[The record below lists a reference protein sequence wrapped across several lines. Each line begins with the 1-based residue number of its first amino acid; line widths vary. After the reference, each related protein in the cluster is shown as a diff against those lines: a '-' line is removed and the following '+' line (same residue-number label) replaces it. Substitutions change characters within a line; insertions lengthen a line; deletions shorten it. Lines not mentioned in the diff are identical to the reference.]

1 MISRIIIMILSAAL
15 VFSTSGIASTET
27 DLDTAYRYYVS
38 GNYEAAVK
46 HLTILAEQG
55 HADAQ
60 YNLGVMYDNGR
71 GVPQDYVKAAKWYR
85 LAAEQGHADAQHNL
99 GVMYVHGQG
108 VPQDHV
114 QAYMWFNLAATGG
127 DSLSTK
133 NRDQCRSEMTPEQV
147 AEGQRLAREWL
158 KAHQK

>member
-60 YNLGVMYDNGR
+60 YNLGVMY
-71 GVPQDYVKAAKWYR
+71 
-85 LAAEQGHADAQHNL
+85 
-99 GVMYVHGQG
+99 VHGQG

-114 QAYMWFNLAATGG
+114 QALKWFNLAATGG